1 MTYPLGLS
9 LELFRK
15 GSRMTA
21 VYDPSLGSFL
31 LAEQLRSGKV
41 VIHERLDAL
50 AMLDIDLVRA
60 FCLCAGAA
68 WTSSADLAASPDWQE

>member
-1 MTYPLGLS
+1 MANRFGVR
-9 LELFRK
+9 LELPGK

-21 VYDPSLGSFL
+21 VYDPTLGSFL

-41 VIHERLDAL
+41 VIHGRLDAL

-68 WTSSADLAASPDWQE
+68 WPSSAPA